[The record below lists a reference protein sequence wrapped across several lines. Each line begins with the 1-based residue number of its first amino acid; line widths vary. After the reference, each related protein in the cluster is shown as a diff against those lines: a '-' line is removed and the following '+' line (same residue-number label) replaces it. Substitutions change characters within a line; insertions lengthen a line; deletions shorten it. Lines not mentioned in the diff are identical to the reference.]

1 MNTEQQTPPAVV
13 LSTALL
19 GTAYALFTPDGELVR
34 CGETL
39 DKATNYLVE
48 DMSTEFWNA
57 LFGAS
62 PSTRQRIFED
72 HGWSVQ
78 KVGLIPN
85 ALGNRLPA
93 TGAAKEG
100 EEG

>member
-1 MNTEQQTPPAVV
+1 MNTEQPTPPPVV

-39 DKATNYLVE
+39 DKATKYLVKS
-48 DMSTEFWNA
+48 MSNEFWNA

-62 PSTRQRIFED
+62 PSTRERVFIE

-85 ALGNRLPA
+85 ASIVN
-93 TGAAKEG
+93 
-100 EEG
+100 

>member
-1 MNTEQQTPPAVV
+1 MNTEETNPPPVV

-48 DMSTEFWNA
+48 GMGSEFWNA
-57 LFGAS
+57 LFGKA
-62 PSTRQRIFED
+62 PSERVRVFTA

-85 ALGNRLPA
+85 DAMGVEA
-93 TGAAKEG
+93 
-100 EEG
+100 

>member
-1 MNTEQQTPPAVV
+1 MSTPAVV

-19 GTAYALFTPDGELVR
+19 GTAYALFTPDGKLVR

-48 DMSTEFWNA
+48 GMDSEFWNA

-62 PSTRQRIFED
+62 PSTRERVFTE
-72 HGWSVQ
+72 HGWTVK

-85 ALGNRLPA
+85 AEISARRCDGLPS
-93 TGAAKEG
+93 
-100 EEG
+100 